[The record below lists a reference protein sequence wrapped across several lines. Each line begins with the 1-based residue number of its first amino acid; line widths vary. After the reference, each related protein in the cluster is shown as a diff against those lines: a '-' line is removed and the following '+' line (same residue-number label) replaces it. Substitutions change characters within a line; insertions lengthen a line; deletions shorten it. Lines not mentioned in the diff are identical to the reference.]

1 MIIIWRCY
9 NHIWF
14 LINPIWSEKRGL
26 LQKNVSDQKGLESE
40 MKLSEITM
48 SETFFGEN
56 VNTGINCFESV
67 HGQKLIFW
75 FKNVEFDKLN
85 FMSN

>member
-1 MIIIWRCY
+1 MNQNKNSLGDC
-9 NHIWF
+9 
-14 LINPIWSEKRGL
+14 PIFSR
-26 LQKNVSDQKGLESE
+26 N
-40 MKLSEITM
+40 
-48 SETFFGEN
+48 EN

-85 FMSN
+85 FLSNSNA